1 MIYAYIRVST
11 DKQSVENQRYEIETF
26 CRKKNFAVERW
37 IEETISSRV
46 SLQERKLGKLLK
58 RIKRGDTLI
67 VSELSRLG
75 RSLMEIMGILNT
87 LMRVEAKLITVKENY
102 ELGDNINSKVL
113 AFAFGLS
120 AEVERTLISAR
131 TREAL
136 ARKKAEGIKLG
147 RPKGKKSSPEKY
159 KLHKKKN
166 LIQELLNA
174 NISKRKIAVI
184 CKVDR
189 NTLARYIKT
198 FLADT

>member
-11 DKQSVENQRYEIETF
+11 DKQSVENQHYEIETF

-75 RSLMEIMGILNT
+75 RSLMEIMGIL
-87 LMRVEAKLITVKENY
+87 MRVEAKLITVKENY

-147 RPKGKKSSPEKY
+147 RPKGKNNNTL
-159 KLHKKKN
+159 KLTPQKEYINEMLRENMAVGAIAKRLQVHRST
-166 LIQELLNA
+166 LTRFL
-174 NISKRKIAVI
+174 KRK
-184 CKVDR
+184 R
-189 NTLARYIKT
+189 MR
-198 FLADT
+198 

>member
-58 RIKRGDTLI
+58 RIKHDDTLI

-147 RPKGKKSSPEKY
+147 RPKGKNNNTL
-159 KLHKKKN
+159 KLAPQKEYINKMLRENMAVGAIAKRLQVHRST
-166 LIQELLNA
+166 LTRFL
-174 NISKRKIAVI
+174 KRKSMS
-184 CKVDR
+184 
-189 NTLARYIKT
+189 
-198 FLADT
+198 

>member
-11 DKQSVENQRYEIETF
+11 DKQSVENQHYEIETF

-147 RPKGKKSSPEKY
+147 RPKGKNNNT
-159 KLHKKKN
+159 LN
-166 LIQELLNA
+166 LTPQKEYINEMLRENMAVGAIAKRLQVHRSTLTRFL
-174 NISKRKIAVI
+174 KRK
-184 CKVDR
+184 R
-189 NTLARYIKT
+189 MR
-198 FLADT
+198 

>member
-87 LMRVEAKLITVKENY
+87 LMRLEAKLITVKEN
-102 ELGDNINSKVL
+102 
-113 AFAFGLS
+113 
-120 AEVERTLISAR
+120 
-131 TREAL
+131 
-136 ARKKAEGIKLG
+136 
-147 RPKGKKSSPEKY
+147 
-159 KLHKKKN
+159 
-166 LIQELLNA
+166 
-174 NISKRKIAVI
+174 
-184 CKVDR
+184 
-189 NTLARYIKT
+189 
-198 FLADT
+198 

>member
-26 CRKKNFAVERW
+26 CRKNNFAVERW
-37 IEETISSRV
+37 VEETISSRV

-147 RPKGKKSSPEKY
+147 RPKGKNNNTL
-159 KLHKKKN
+159 KLTPQKGYINEMLRENMAVGAIAKRLQVHRST
-166 LIQELLNA
+166 LTRFL
-174 NISKRKIAVI
+174 KRKSMS
-184 CKVDR
+184 
-189 NTLARYIKT
+189 
-198 FLADT
+198 

>member
-147 RPKGKKSSPEKY
+147 RPKGKNNNEL
-159 KLHKKKN
+159 KLTPQKEYINEMLRENMAVGAIAKQLQVHRST
-166 LIQELLNA
+166 LTRFL
-174 NISKRKIAVI
+174 KRKSMS
-184 CKVDR
+184 
-189 NTLARYIKT
+189 
-198 FLADT
+198 

>member
-26 CRKKNFAVERW
+26 CQKRNFTVKRW
-37 IEETISSRV
+37 VEETISSRV

-147 RPKGKKSSPEKY
+147 RPKGKNNNEL
-159 KLHKKKN
+159 KLTPQKEYINEMLRENMAVGAIAKQLQVHRST
-166 LIQELLNA
+166 LTRFL
-174 NISKRKIAVI
+174 KRK
-184 CKVDR
+184 R
-189 NTLARYIKT
+189 MR
-198 FLADT
+198 

>member
-58 RIKRGDTLI
+58 RIKLGDTLI

-87 LMRVEAKLITVKENY
+87 LMQLEAKLITVKENY

-120 AEVERTLISAR
+120 AEVKRTLISAR

-147 RPKGKKSSPEKY
+147 RPKGKNNNTL
-159 KLHKKKN
+159 KLTLQKEYIN
-166 LIQELLNA
+166 EMLRENMA
-174 NISKRKIAVI
+174 VGVISKRLQVH
-184 CKVDR
+184 R
-189 NTLARYIKT
+189 STLTR
-198 FLADT
+198 FLKRKSMRFD

>member
-147 RPKGKKSSPEKY
+147 RPKGKNNNTLKLTPQKKY
-159 KLHKKKN
+159 INEMLRENMAVGAIAKRLQVHRST
-166 LIQELLNA
+166 LTRFL
-174 NISKRKIAVI
+174 KRK
-184 CKVDR
+184 R
-189 NTLARYIKT
+189 MR
-198 FLADT
+198 

>member
-87 LMRVEAKLITVKENY
+87 LGGGKT
-102 ELGDNINSKVL
+102 DN
-113 AFAFGLS
+113 
-120 AEVERTLISAR
+120 R
-131 TREAL
+131 
-136 ARKKAEGIKLG
+136 
-147 RPKGKKSSPEKY
+147 
-159 KLHKKKN
+159 
-166 LIQELLNA
+166 
-174 NISKRKIAVI
+174 KRKLRIGRQYKFKSACIRLRPVRRGG
-184 CKVDR
+184 KNVDFGK
-189 NTLARYIKT
+189 NARSSRSEESRRHKIRSPQGEKQ
-198 FLADT
+198 

>member
-11 DKQSVENQRYEIETF
+11 DKQSVENQHYEIETF

-136 ARKKAEGIKLG
+136 ARKKAEGMKLG
-147 RPKGKKSSPEKY
+147 RPKGKNNNTL
-159 KLHKKKN
+159 KLTPQKEYINEMLRKN
-166 LIQELLNA
+166 MAVGAIAKRLQVHRSTLTRFL
-174 NISKRKIAVI
+174 KRK
-184 CKVDR
+184 R
-189 NTLARYIKT
+189 MR
-198 FLADT
+198 

>member
-1 MIYAYIRVST
+1 MIYTYIRVST

-147 RPKGKKSSPEKY
+147 RPKGKNNNAL
-159 KLHKKKN
+159 KLMPQKEYINKMLRENMAVGAIAKRLQVHRST
-166 LIQELLNA
+166 LTRFL
-174 NISKRKIAVI
+174 KRKSM
-184 CKVDR
+184 R
-189 NTLARYIKT
+189 
-198 FLADT
+198 

>member
-26 CRKKNFAVERW
+26 CRKKNFTVERW

-147 RPKGKKSSPEKY
+147 RPKGKNNNAL
-159 KLHKKKN
+159 KLTPKKEYINEMLRENMAVGAIAKQ
-166 LIQELLNA
+166 LQVHRSTLTRFL
-174 NISKRKIAVI
+174 KRK
-184 CKVDR
+184 R
-189 NTLARYIKT
+189 MR
-198 FLADT
+198 

>member
-11 DKQSVENQRYEIETF
+11 DKQSVENQRYEIKTF
-26 CRKKNFAVERW
+26 CQKRNFTVEQW
-37 IEETISSRV
+37 VEETISSRV
-46 SLQERKLGKLLK
+46 SIQERKLGRLLK

-87 LMRVEAKLITVKENY
+87 LMRAEAKLITVKENY

-147 RPKGKKSSPEKY
+147 RPKGKNNNAL
-159 KLHKKKN
+159 KLTPQTEYINEMLRENMALGTIARRLQVHRST
-166 LIQELLNA
+166 LTRFL
-174 NISKRKIAVI
+174 KRKSMS
-184 CKVDR
+184 
-189 NTLARYIKT
+189 
-198 FLADT
+198 

>member
-147 RPKGKKSSPEKY
+147 RPQGKNNNAL
-159 KLHKKKN
+159 KLTPQKEYINEMLRENMAVGAIAKRLQVHRST
-166 LIQELLNA
+166 LTRFL
-174 NISKRKIAVI
+174 KRKSM
-184 CKVDR
+184 R
-189 NTLARYIKT
+189 
-198 FLADT
+198 

>member
-11 DKQSVENQRYEIETF
+11 DKQSVENQRYEIKTF
-26 CRKKNFAVERW
+26 CQKRNFTVEQW
-37 IEETISSRV
+37 VEETISSRV
-46 SLQERKLGKLLK
+46 SIQERKLGKLLK

-147 RPKGKKSSPEKY
+147 RPKGKNNNEL
-159 KLHKKKN
+159 KLTPQKEYINEMLRENMAVGAIAKQLQVHRST
-166 LIQELLNA
+166 LTRFL
-174 NISKRKIAVI
+174 KRK
-184 CKVDR
+184 R
-189 NTLARYIKT
+189 MR
-198 FLADT
+198 

>member
-26 CRKKNFAVERW
+26 CRKKNFAAERW

-58 RIKRGDTLI
+58 RIKHGDTLI

-147 RPKGKKSSPEKY
+147 RPKGKNNNTL
-159 KLHKKKN
+159 KLTPQK
-166 LIQELLNA
+166 EY
-174 NISKRKIAVI
+174 ISEMLRENMAVGAIAKRLQVHRSTLTRFLKRKSMS
-184 CKVDR
+184 
-189 NTLARYIKT
+189 
-198 FLADT
+198 